1 MLAAVVLLAFAG
13 ACFGFFLT
21 WERTE
26 SLLWSLVGAM
36 AAAPLPLLL
45 FVLALALLGPETS

>member
-26 SLLWSLVGAM
+26 SLLWSVVGAL

-45 FVLALALLGPETS
+45 FVVALALLGPEAS